1 MPLPVVDGD
10 EAESKPARMTMMHH
24 ASLPTAAVTGGGG
37 SENGRDH
44 ISKLPDEILG
54 SILFLL
60 PLMEACRT
68 TTLSKRW
75 ENVFAGSPISLD
87 DEQVVRRRVGRPRRE
102 SVLHAERVDVIS
114 RILNK
119 HKGQV
124 RRLRLS
130 MTRFQGDGDG
140 QGLATDAFNGRGVEE
155 LIVDSTYPIRF
166 FSSPPLRSIQLI
178 NCDWLPMGPPVL
190 PPVFAKLKE
199 VSLCAVNFST
209 AAVYALL
216 EQCVELESLLLS
228 SLYRVQAG
236 IEPADSSSI
245 LQVRSQSLR
254 CLFLEVLGLKEVVIV
269 DAPKLERLLGEVLYK
284 HSHCKVTLGNAPKLQ
299 IVGFL
304 TMELPQPPVPPE
316 MTGMSLELSRRI
328 HSVKILGLC
337 VNLCEMGQVKRM
349 LQMLSYFPC
358 VETLNI
364 KIFTSPSI
372 IRTLV
377 RHKIPYTT
385 DLLELA
391 GRADCLRERVKTIV
405 VGDLWLHTDTLG
417 LDFAKILLE
426 SAKKLQLMKIFHIP
440 VGKRKESRS
449 YRQKLGLKSNPSIKA
464 RVVFPRDYI
473 SSRQVSDVLMDA
485 SSLAIPDPMFYQRTF
500 RSWYIRKEWNCY
512 MQAME
517 GYMSNNAVKPQNDSS
532 SNLYGHSSSL
542 RIGNRRFTYN
552 ELEIITN
559 NFQRVIGQGGF
570 GKVYDGFFEDGTQVA
585 VKLRSHSSN
594 QGDREF
600 LAEARIL
607 TRIHHKYLVSMIGY
621 CKDGECMALVYEYM
635 SEGTLQEHIAGKNL
649 TWRQR
654 LRIAQESAQGLEYL
668 HKGCNPVL
676 IHRDVKATNILL
688 NANME
693 AKIAD
698 FGLSK
703 AFNHDNDT
711 HVSTNTLVGTPGYV
725 DAEYQATM
733 QPTTKSDVYSFGVVL
748 LELITGKPSIFRDPE
763 PTSII
768 YWARQRL
775 ARGNIEASA
784 QRPTMTEVV
793 AQLHECLELEEARA
807 SGGDANGGYYTGG
820 SSSDPYHSYNAYA
833 GDGQSTTD
841 VSQTSTGFEVEHN
854 FGRVPTMPTGPAAR

>member
-10 EAESKPARMTMMHH
+10 EAESKPARMTTMRRR
-24 ASLPTAAVTGGGG
+24 ASLPTAAAVAGG

-44 ISKLPDEILG
+44 ISKLPVEILG

-60 PLMEACRT
+60 PLKEAGRT

-75 ENVFAGSPISLD
+75 EKVFAGSPISLD
-87 DEQVVRRRVGRPRRE
+87 DEQVVRRRVGRPPRE

-114 RILNK
+114 RILSK

-140 QGLATDAFNGRGVEE
+140 QGLATDAFDGRGVEE

-166 FSSPPLRSIQLI
+166 FSSPPLRSVELI
-178 NCDWLPMGPPVL
+178 NCNWLPTEPPVL

-199 VSLCAVNFST
+199 VSLRAVNFST

-228 SLYRVQAG
+228 SLYRSQAG
-236 IEPADSSSI
+236 MESI

-304 TMELPQPPVPPE
+304 TMELLPQPPV
-316 MTGMSLELSRRI
+316 
-328 HSVKILGLC
+328 
-337 VNLCEMGQVKRM
+337 
-349 LQMLSYFPC
+349 
-358 VETLNI
+358 
-364 KIFTSPSI
+364 IFTSLSI

-377 RHKIPYTT
+377 RHKIPYST

-391 GRADCLRERVKTIV
+391 GRADCLRDRVKTIV

-449 YRQKLGLKSNPSIKA
+449 YRKKLGLKSNPSIKA

-512 MQAME
+512 IQAME
-517 GYMSNNAVKPQNDSS
+517 G
-532 SNLYGHSSSL
+532 
-542 RIGNRRFTYN
+542 
-552 ELEIITN
+552 
-559 NFQRVIGQGGF
+559 
-570 GKVYDGFFEDGTQVA
+570 
-585 VKLRSHSSN
+585 
-594 QGDREF
+594 
-600 LAEARIL
+600 
-607 TRIHHKYLVSMIGY
+607 
-621 CKDGECMALVYEYM
+621 
-635 SEGTLQEHIAGKNL
+635 
-649 TWRQR
+649 
-654 LRIAQESAQGLEYL
+654 
-668 HKGCNPVL
+668 
-676 IHRDVKATNILL
+676 
-688 NANME
+688 
-693 AKIAD
+693 
-698 FGLSK
+698 
-703 AFNHDNDT
+703 
-711 HVSTNTLVGTPGYV
+711 
-725 DAEYQATM
+725 
-733 QPTTKSDVYSFGVVL
+733 
-748 LELITGKPSIFRDPE
+748 
-763 PTSII
+763 
-768 YWARQRL
+768 
-775 ARGNIEASA
+775 
-784 QRPTMTEVV
+784 
-793 AQLHECLELEEARA
+793 
-807 SGGDANGGYYTGG
+807 
-820 SSSDPYHSYNAYA
+820 
-833 GDGQSTTD
+833 
-841 VSQTSTGFEVEHN
+841 
-854 FGRVPTMPTGPAAR
+854 